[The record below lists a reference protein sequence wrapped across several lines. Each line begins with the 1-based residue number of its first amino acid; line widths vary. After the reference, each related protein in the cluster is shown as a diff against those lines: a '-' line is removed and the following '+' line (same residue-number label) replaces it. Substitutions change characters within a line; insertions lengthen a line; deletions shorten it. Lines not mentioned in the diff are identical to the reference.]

1 VVKTVAEAHGGEL
14 VLNSTP
20 ERGTSIELDLPR
32 VAAVDPPLSPPA
44 EAREVA

>member
-1 VVKTVAEAHGGEL
+1 VKTVADAHGGEL

-32 VAAVDPPLSPPA
+32 VAALDPPLPPA
-44 EAREVA
+44 TEGREVA